1 MEYMEGGELFDKIKQ
16 RKKPFTEAQV
26 AKIMNQICNAVLH
39 LHSLGIAHRGML
51 NIKIFYFY
59 CLYYTI

>member
-39 LHSLGIAHRGML
+39 LHSLGIAHRG
-51 NIKIFYFY
+51 KF
-59 CLYYTI
+59 